1 MASVIYIHQRA
12 KSHDLKQRCTSY
24 RAAWSPLFQPQ
35 LSPRPRL
42 TVRFVNGAGRVVA
55 RVPSWALAVLR
66 PSDPFSEVALL
77 PMLAVRSVPSPP
89 GTEPDPLLSIGRP
102 CNLTIC
108 RYAFPHVGSNR
119 LSGRMLVDFEQIQK
133 AQAGDDAA
141 FNRVVLAYR
150 KRILGT
156 IARLIGRP
164 EDVEDVAQEV
174 FLRLYFSLDQLRT
187 AEVFEPWLYRLTVNA
202 SYDYLR
208 RQRRRNES
216 RMADL
221 SEQQVIMA
229 DASAGG
235 KQNSEQQRRNQ
246 AKELVDYLL
255 ESVSEEDRIL
265 LTLKEV
271 EGLSLKELEK
281 IYSVNENALKVRLF
295 RARQRVLKAFDA
307 SRGKGSKLQV
317 ADE

>member
-1 MASVIYIHQRA
+1 
-12 KSHDLKQRCTSY
+12 
-24 RAAWSPLFQPQ
+24 
-35 LSPRPRL
+35 
-42 TVRFVNGAGRVVA
+42 
-55 RVPSWALAVLR
+55 
-66 PSDPFSEVALL
+66 
-77 PMLAVRSVPSPP
+77 
-89 GTEPDPLLSIGRP
+89 
-102 CNLTIC
+102 
-108 RYAFPHVGSNR
+108 
-119 LSGRMLVDFEQIQK
+119 MLVEFELIGQ

-141 FNRVVLAYR
+141 FNRIVTAYR

-174 FLRLYFSLDQLRT
+174 FLRLFFSLDKLR
-187 AEVFEPWLYRLTVNA
+187 APEVFEPWLYRLTVNA

-221 SEQQVIMA
+221 SEQQVMMA
-229 DASAGG
+229 DALAGG
-235 KQNSEQQRRNQ
+235 KQDAEEQRKGECR
-246 AKELVDYLL
+246 ELVEELL
-255 ESVSEEDRIL
+255 DSVSTEDRIL

-295 RARQRVLKAFDA
+295 RARQRVLKAFES
-307 SRGKGSKLQV
+307 SRVTATPAEVKKES
-317 ADE
+317 

>member
-1 MASVIYIHQRA
+1 
-12 KSHDLKQRCTSY
+12 
-24 RAAWSPLFQPQ
+24 
-35 LSPRPRL
+35 
-42 TVRFVNGAGRVVA
+42 
-55 RVPSWALAVLR
+55 
-66 PSDPFSEVALL
+66 
-77 PMLAVRSVPSPP
+77 
-89 GTEPDPLLSIGRP
+89 
-102 CNLTIC
+102 
-108 RYAFPHVGSNR
+108 
-119 LSGRMLVDFEQIQK
+119 MLVEFEQIQK

-141 FNRVVLAYR
+141 FNRVVVAYR

-187 AEVFEPWLYRLTVNA
+187 PEVFEPWLYRLTVNA

-221 SEQQVIMA
+221 SEQQVVMA
-229 DASAGG
+229 DAAAGG
-235 KQNSEQQRRNQ
+235 KQNTERQRRIQ
-246 AKELVDYLL
+246 AKELADSLL

-271 EGLSLKELEK
+271 EGLSLKELER

-295 RARQRVLKAFDA
+295 RARQRVMKAFEA
-307 SRGKGSKLQV
+307 SSAKASKV
-317 ADE
+317 KADN